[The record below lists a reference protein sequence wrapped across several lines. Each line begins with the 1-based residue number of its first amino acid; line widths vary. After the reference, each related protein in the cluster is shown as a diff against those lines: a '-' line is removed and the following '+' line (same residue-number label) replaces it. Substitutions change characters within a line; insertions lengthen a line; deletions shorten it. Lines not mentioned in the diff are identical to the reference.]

1 MECLVSSQPFGGE
14 QTFRAL
20 QEGDPLGNESPV
32 VARGRPYKVHA
43 GGHGVPTVC
52 SGQDMQNPKESLPDT
67 LLRFL
72 RRHVIWT
79 SAKSQTGDSYV

>member
-1 MECLVSSQPFGGE
+1 MECLVSSQPFGGGAN
-14 QTFRAL
+14 FP
-20 QEGDPLGNESPV
+20 GSPGGRSPGQR